1 MKGRKVAKNE
11 GRKERIIVNK
21 KERKKARKKREKEV
35 KNEVKNKVEVKERRE

>member
-21 KERKKARKKREKEV
+21 KERKKARKNRWMDG
-35 KNEVKNKVEVKERRE
+35 KNR